1 MLIKIPLNYKAPVD
15 SDVDYEGLGIK
26 APEGDLVEHD
36 AFIESDEIY
45 CVEPDISSGK
55 GSFVYFLNHC
65 WNSTMEVEE
74 LVNLINEA
82 KFNERSIIPSNI

>member
-15 SDVDYEGLGIK
+15 SQVDYKSLGIK
-26 APEGDLVEHD
+26 EPEGDLVEHD
-36 AFIESDEIY
+36 AFIESEDIY
-45 CVEPDISSGK
+45 CVEPDITSGK
-55 GSFVYFLNHC
+55 GSFVYFLSHC

-82 KFNERSIIPSNI
+82 KFNERSIVQATI